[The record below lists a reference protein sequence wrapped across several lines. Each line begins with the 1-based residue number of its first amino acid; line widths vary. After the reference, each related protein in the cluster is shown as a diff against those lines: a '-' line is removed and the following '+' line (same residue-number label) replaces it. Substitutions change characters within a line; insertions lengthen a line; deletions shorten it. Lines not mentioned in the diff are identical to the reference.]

1 MKPIISRRNF
11 IKTTAITG
19 LAASIMP
26 TSLLGSS
33 SQKVQIGIIGTGFRG
48 QWVSQLLLSRPDVD
62 IPVICDIDDI
72 MIGKVLK
79 IFEIHFFEFY
89 ALRLVYLK
97 LVCQTEYVYE

>member
-26 TSLLGSS
+26 TSLFGSS

-48 QWVSQLLLSRPDVD
+48 QWVSQLLLNRPDVD
-62 IPVICDIDDI
+62 IPAICDIDDI
-72 MIGKVLK
+72 MILSL
-79 IFEIHFFEFY
+79 IHI
-89 ALRLVYLK
+89 
-97 LVCQTEYVYE
+97 